1 MTQVSRV
8 PLRREIWERIFSLFI
23 DTFVR
28 IKERDKLERFIGNF
42 FTPTERIMFAKRL
55 AAGVMIAKG
64 QNYLTIR
71 RVLKLSPPTI
81 AKMSF
86 RVKYEGEGLNPVIE
100 DILKD
105 HAKQVVWEEIMSL
118 FDMPTKGAGF
128 GVWRKRK
135 FERRSK
141 IRSLKTE
148 P

>member
-1 MTQVSRV
+1 M